1 MKVLFASIAALM
13 AITSLSG
20 CASIEPEPCSAEWI
34 EWKSDRV
41 LHKFARQ
48 NRPLVR
54 DLVKF
59 SKNMEDPSALQ
70 MLQMASRIDEFKQ
83 LAVSFENTVLPELN
97 AAADQCGDQA
107 TFIPA
112 FTQFL
117 RDQGVEEDMLKWVT
131 TFGTIALEASQ
142 SGAVN

>member
-1 MKVLFASIAALM
+1 MKALIASIAALM

-34 EWKSDRV
+34 EWKSERV

-48 NRPLVR
+48 NRGLVR
-54 DLVKF
+54 DLRKF
-59 SKNMEDPSALQ
+59 SKNMEEPSALQ
-70 MLQMASRIDEFKQ
+70 MLQMASRIDDFKK
-83 LAVSFENTVLPELN
+83 LAVSFEKTVLPELN
-97 AAADQCGDQA
+97 AAAAQCGDPA

-117 RDQGVEEDMLKWVT
+117 RDQGVEEEMLKWVT
-131 TFGTIALEASQ
+131 TFGAIAIEASQ
-142 SGAVN
+142 QSRTQ